1 MILCTHHPAIERW
14 RYIVTLSLIGW
25 AHTQNDPCPYHLRT
39 WDNIILNGWQDHVSV
54 DTYYIWHRIMSD
66 PGVVCLD
73 WWTDFTSF
81 HPINVCIFV
90 QWGDFGSHDDIIKWK
105 PFPCYWPF
113 VRGIHHRTKASDTE
127 LWCFLWS
134 APELSGW
141 VNNREAGDLRCHHAH
156 YVISVMMDTKKISC
170 CQQNI
175 LLIIDIFFF
184 ILGETILFLGL
195 MFWDHLTTDLVQLQI
210 MWKHCHYKIYLG
222 IPLKNNYNE
231 KI

>member
-1 MILCTHHPAIERW
+1 MILCTHHPANERW

-90 QWGDFGSHDDIIKWK
+90 QWGDFGSHDDVIKWK

-113 VRGIHHRTKASDTE
+113 VRGIHHRWIPRTKASDAE

-141 VNNREAGDLRCHHAH
+141 VNNREAGDLRLCYLCNDGHKK
-156 YVISVMMDTKKISC
+156 SQLLPTKHFA
-170 CQQNI
+170 
-175 LLIIDIFFF
+175 DYWHIFFHFRRNHF
-184 ILGETILFLGL
+184 IPWLDVLRPSHY
-195 MFWDHLTTDLVQLQI
+195 WPSSTTDYVKTLSL
-210 MWKHCHYKIYLG
+210 
-222 IPLKNNYNE
+222 
-231 KI
+231 